1 MLLSFAM
8 LLRYSFDLA
17 DDADLI
23 EKAAKGVLKKGIRT
37 ADIAAP
43 GATKVST
50 TQMGDA
56 LLKELDTLAA

>member
-1 MLLSFAM
+1 M

-37 ADIAAP
+37 ADIA
-43 GATKVST
+43 GAGAKKVST

-56 LLKELDTLAA
+56 LIKELDSLAA